1 MTGTDESWGAIP
13 PPALDARDSGG
24 GGFGTPTP
32 IHHGTSAV
40 VYRVFPSRLAG
51 PSHPFPDI
59 VAQAD
64 IESIKSTSIYP
75 GLIRHFEQFQGSVWK
90 GSRGGGGG

>member
-24 GGFGTPTP
+24 GVWNSNTV
-32 IHHGTSAV
+32 HHGTSAV
-40 VYRVFPSRLAG
+40 VYRAFPSRLAG
-51 PSHPFPDI
+51 PPHPFPDI

-64 IESIKSTSIYP
+64 SESIKSTSIYP

-90 GSRGGGGG
+90 GSRRGGGG